1 MNPLLNKFEGTRII
15 LGTNS
20 PRRIELF
27 KQLGLPYEVIKKEI
41 DESYPEQ
48 FRRED
53 IAMFLARKK
62 SLAFKSDVA
71 DGGIVITADTIV
83 ALDELIIGKPKDL
96 AAAEHTLRLMSGRKQ
111 SVSTGVAIMSAK
123 KSESFFVK
131 TEVSFKTLRDN
142 EIEHYLATE
151 NPLDKAGAYGI
162 QDWIGLIGIEYIL
175 GSYYNV
181 VGLPTKELY
190 ENLLRF

>member
-1 MNPLLNKFEGTRII
+1 MNPLSKKFEGTRII
-15 LGTNS
+15 LGSNS
-20 PRRIELF
+20 PRRQELL
-27 KQLGLPYEVIKKEI
+27 KQLGLTFDVLVHEV

-62 SLAFKSDVA
+62 ALAFKGDVA

-83 ALDELIIGKPKDL
+83 ALDELILGKPKDRTD
-96 AAAEHTLRLMSGRKQ
+96 AARMLRLMAGRKH
-111 SVSTGVAIMSAK
+111 SVITGVCVMSSK

-131 TEVSFKTLRDN
+131 TEVSVKMLRDN
-142 EIEHYLATE
+142 EIEYYLETY
-151 NPLDKAGAYGI
+151 NPVDKAGAYGI
-162 QDWIGLIGIEYIL
+162 QDWIGMTGIEYIL

-190 ENLLRF
+190 EILLRF

>member
-1 MNPLLNKFEGTRII
+1 MNPLTKKFEGMRII
-15 LGTNS
+15 LGSNS
-20 PRRIELF
+20 PRRQELLS
-27 KQLGLPYEVIKKEI
+27 KLGLTFEVIVKEI

-62 SLAFKSDVA
+62 ALAYKTDVA

-83 ALDELIIGKPKDL
+83 ALDELIIGKPADKNEAYRL
-96 AAAEHTLRLMSGRKQ
+96 LKLMSGRKH
-111 SVSTGVAIMSAK
+111 SVITGVCIMSAK

-131 TEVSFKTLRDN
+131 TEVSVKMLRDN
-142 EIEHYLATE
+142 EIEYYLETE
-151 NPLDKAGAYGI
+151 NPVDKAGAYGI
-162 QDWIGLIGIEYIL
+162 QDWIGMVGIEYIL

>member
-1 MNPLLNKFEGTRII
+1 MNPLTKKFEGMRII
-15 LGTNS
+15 LGSNS
-20 PRRIELF
+20 PRRQDLF
-27 KQLGLPYEVIKKEI
+27 GKLGLTFEVIVKDI

-62 SLAFKSDVA
+62 ALAFKADVA
-71 DGGIVITADTIV
+71 DGGIVVTADTIV
-83 ALDELIIGKPKDL
+83 ALDELIIGKPADKNEAYRIL
-96 AAAEHTLRLMSGRKQ
+96 KLMSGRKH
-111 SVSTGVAIMSAK
+111 SVITGVCIMSAK

-131 TEVSFKTLRDN
+131 TEVSVKMLRDN
-142 EIEHYLATE
+142 EIEYYLETE
-151 NPLDKAGAYGI
+151 NPVDKAGAYGI
-162 QDWIGLIGIEYIL
+162 QDWIGMVGIEYIL

>member
-1 MNPLLNKFEGTRII
+1 MTK
-15 LGTNS
+15 
-20 PRRIELF
+20 
-27 KQLGLPYEVIKKEI
+27 LGLNFEVLVREV
-41 DESYPEQ
+41 DETFPAQ

-62 SLAFKSDVA
+62 ALAYKADVA

-83 ALDELIIGKPKDL
+83 ALDELIIGKPTDKNDAVRIL
-96 AAAEHTLRLMSGRKQ
+96 KLMSGRKH
-111 SVSTGVAIMSAK
+111 SVITGVCIMSSK

-131 TEVSFKTLRDN
+131 TEVSIKMLRDN
-142 EIEHYLATE
+142 EIEYYLETE
-151 NPLDKAGAYGI
+151 NPLDKAGSYGI
-162 QDWIGLIGIEYIL
+162 QDWIGMVGIEYIL

>member
-1 MNPLLNKFEGTRII
+1 MNPLSKKFEGTRII
-15 LGTNS
+15 LGSNS
-20 PRRIELF
+20 PRRQELL
-27 KQLGLPYEVIKKEI
+27 KQLGLTFEVLVHEV
-41 DESYPEQ
+41 DETYPEQ

-62 SLAFKSDVA
+62 ALAFKGDVA

-83 ALDELIIGKPKDL
+83 ALDELILGKPKDRTD
-96 AAAEHTLRLMSGRKQ
+96 AARMLRLMAGRKH
-111 SVSTGVAIMSAK
+111 SVITGVCVMSSK

-131 TEVSFKTLRDN
+131 TEVSVKMLRDN
-142 EIEHYLATE
+142 EIEYYLETY
-151 NPLDKAGAYGI
+151 NPVDKAGAYGI
-162 QDWIGLIGIEYIL
+162 QDWIGMTGIEYIL

-190 ENLLRF
+190 EILLRF

>member
-27 KQLGLPYEVIKKEI
+27 KQLGLPYEIIKKEI

-83 ALDELIIGKPKDL
+83 ALDELIIGKPKNI
-96 AAAEHTLRLMSGRKQ
+96 AEAEHTLRLMSGRKH
-111 SVSTGVAIMSAK
+111 SVITGVAIMSAK

-131 TEVSFKTLRDN
+131 TEVSFKTLRSN
-142 EIEHYLATE
+142 EIEYYLATE